1 MSSQV
6 VADPGM
12 STYKRLLKYVA
23 RYWWVL
29 LLSFLG
35 NAINALSQPLMAK
48 WLGWFIDVYGQ
59 QKDTLIYGLPLAQI
73 IPLTVI
79 GIFILRGVGIYLGDY
94 YMAIAARNVVNDL
107 RCEMFNKLVQLPSRY
122 FDTNNSGH
130 IISKVTY
137 NVEQISS
144 AGAKSVATIVGE
156 SLTVIFLV
164 ASLVMSN
171 WRLAMVFLLCAPFI
185 GIVISVANKFFIRY
199 SRRIQ
204 NSVGDVT
211 QVLSESINGQRVT
224 KIFNGV
230 EYEKAR
236 FFKLS
241 LYNCTQGLKLAAVN
255 ALSTPIIQIITAM
268 AMAFI
273 VWLLLNYFEPMSKGE
288 IVAFMT
294 TAGLLSKP
302 LRHLVEVTS
311 TVQKGLTAAQTIFE
325 FIDEETEKDAG
336 DYTVPRVQG
345 LVEFKNVSF
354 SYSNQVEDNVIQG
367 INFTAASGQTVAIVG
382 RSGGGKS
389 TLVSLIPRF
398 YEYTEG
404 EICLD
409 GVPVTRYQLNN
420 LRSHI
425 ALVTQ
430 HVTLFNDTIANNIA
444 YGALRGAAEV
454 DIVNAATKAHAI
466 EFIRELPDGFNTLV
480 GDNGILLSGGQRQRL
495 AIARAILKNAP
506 ILILDEATSALDSE
520 SEHFIQEAL
529 NEVMKGRTT
538 FVIAH
543 RLSTIEKADMIIVID
558 QGAIVESGSHKELLA
573 NNGLYSQLHNMQFKD
588 DALIEV

>member
-1 MSSQV
+1 MSKQV
-6 VADPGM
+6 GVNPGM
-12 STYKRLLKYVA
+12 TTYKRLLGYVT
-23 RYWWVL
+23 RYWFVL

-35 NAINALSQPLMAK
+35 DALYAASQPLSAK
-48 WLGWFIDVYGQ
+48 WLGWFIDIYGQHKDVVVYGM
-59 QKDTLIYGLPLAQI
+59 TLAQA
-73 IPLTVI
+73 IPLTILAIFLVRGI
-79 GIFILRGVGIYLGDY
+79 GIFLGDY
-94 YMAIAARNVVNDL
+94 YMAIASRNIVNDL

-122 FDTNNSGH
+122 FDNNNSGH

-144 AGAKSVATIVGE
+144 AGAKSVETIISE
-156 SLTVIFLV
+156 SLTVVFLV

-185 GIVISVANKFFIRY
+185 GIVISITNKLFIRY

-204 NSVGDVT
+204 GSVGDVT
-211 QVLSESINGQRVT
+211 QILSESINGQRVT
-224 KIFNGV
+224 KIFNGG
-230 EYEKAR
+230 EYEKDR

-241 LYNCTQGLKLAAVN
+241 LYNCTQALKLAAVSS
-255 ALSTPIIQIITAM
+255 LSTPIIQMITAI
-268 AMAFI
+268 ALAFI
-273 VWLLLNYFEPMSKGE
+273 VWLLLDYFEPMSKGE
-288 IVAFMT
+288 IVSFMT

-302 LRHLVEVTS
+302 LRHLVEVTG

-325 FIDEETEKDAG
+325 FIDEKSESDTG
-336 DYTVPRVQG
+336 THTVERVKG
-345 LVEFKNVSF
+345 LVEFKKVGF
-354 SYSNQVEDNVIQG
+354 SYSDHSADDVIKDLS
-367 INFTAASGQTVAIVG
+367 FTANPGQTVAIVG

-398 YEYTEG
+398 YEYTRG
-404 EICLD
+404 DICLD
-409 GVPVTRYQLNN
+409 GVSIKQYTLAN
-420 LRSHI
+420 LRNQI

-430 HVTLFNDTIANNIA
+430 NVTLFNDTIANNIA
-444 YGALRGAAEV
+444 YGALRGAAES
-454 DIVNAATKAHAI
+454 DIINAATKAHAI
-466 EFIRELPDGFNTLV
+466 EFIRELPDGLNTLV

-495 AIARAILKNAP
+495 AIARAILKDAP

-543 RLSTIEKADMIIVID
+543 RLSTIEKADVILVID
-558 QGAIVESGSHKELLA
+558 QGAVIESGSHKELLA
-573 NNGLYSQLHNMQFKD
+573 KNGLYSQLHKMQFKD

>member
-1 MSSQV
+1 M
-6 VADPGM
+6 ANKPGM
-12 STYKRLLKYVA
+12 GTYTRLLKYVA
-23 RYWWVL
+23 RYWPVL

-35 NAINALSQPLMAK
+35 DALYAASQPLSAK
-48 WLGWFIDVYGQ
+48 WLGWFIDIYGQ
-59 QKDTLIYGLPLAQI
+59 QNDVRVYGMALAQA

-79 GIFILRGVGIYLGDY
+79 AIFLLRGVGIFLGDY
-94 YMAIAARNVVNDL
+94 YMAIASRNIVNDL
-107 RCEMFNKLVQLPSRY
+107 RCEMFGKLVQLPSRY
-122 FDTNNSGH
+122 FDNNNSGH

-144 AGAKSVATIVGE
+144 AGAKSVETIVSE

-164 ASLVMSN
+164 GSLVMSN
-171 WRLAMVFLLCAPFI
+171 WKLAAVFLLCAPFI
-185 GIVISVANKFFIRY
+185 GIVIATTNKLFIRY
-199 SRRIQ
+199 SRRLQ

-211 QVLSESINGQRVT
+211 QILSETINGQRVT
-224 KIFNGV
+224 KIFNGAD
-230 EYEKAR
+230 YEKER
-236 FFKLS
+236 FFTLS
-241 LYNCTQGLKLAAVN
+241 FYNCAQGLKLAAVS
-255 ALSTPIIQIITAM
+255 ALSTPVIQMITAM

-273 VWLLLNYFEPMSKGE
+273 VWLLLDYFEPMSKGE
-288 IVAFMT
+288 IVSFMT

-325 FIDEETEKDAG
+325 FIDEKSEVDTG
-336 DYTVPRVQG
+336 QHTVSRAQG
-345 LVEFKNVSF
+345 LVEFKNVEF
-354 SYSNQVEDNVIQG
+354 SYSSSADPVISQLS
-367 INFTAASGQTVAIVG
+367 FTALPGQTIAIVG

-389 TLVSLIPRF
+389 TMVSLIPRF
-398 YEYTEG
+398 YEYTGG
-404 EICLD
+404 EILLD
-409 GVPVTRYQLNN
+409 GIAIKNYQLQN
-420 LRSHI
+420 LRSQI

-444 YGALRGAAEV
+444 YGGLRGASEA
-454 DIVNAATKAHAI
+454 DIIDAATKAHAI
-466 EFIRELPDGFNTLV
+466 EFIRELPDGLNTQV
-480 GDNGILLSGGQRQRL
+480 GDNGVLLSGGQRQRL

-529 NEVMKGRTT
+529 GEVMKGRTT

-543 RLSTIEKADMIIVID
+543 RLSTVEKADVILVID
-558 QGAIVESGSHKELLA
+558 QGRLIESGSHRELLA
-573 NNGLYSQLHNMQFKD
+573 NGGLYAQLHKMQFKD